1 MNFNDFT
8 KKLDPDYI
16 PSITESI
23 DLEEKNVPTNPALWS
38 RAKALAKKKFDVY
51 PSAYANGWAAKWY
64 KSKGG
69 SWKKEESVEI
79 EEGTPAYRKM
89 MKRYKGSD
97 TEKVFNML
105 RAKGYK
111 VGEQDDTLVNNL
123 LKRHRGNVKKVV
135 DQIVKDYPGKFDV
148 ERMMM
153 DDVQIDE
160 KRDMTKVVGRKVPEL
175 SSDAREVLAHA
186 INMSRQGVPGLD
198 VPLATGRNAG
208 KFNDGILISAL
219 TFLRNNSSKMTPTGK
234 KYAKEVIKVLGE
246 SVEIDEATVDTS
258 HYRSDHGRS
267 PRQNETGGWSFSDKK
282 FGKEFYMSPNKM
294 PYKDAK
300 VEAEKIAKKKGFSKI
315 YLAASYDP
323 QLDESLLD
331 ALKKKL
337 SDEGG
342 AAGFKDLEA
351 VAKKMGMDLTPEKL
365 KKMPGIMQ
373 HRDGDFI
380 LEGFASDA
388 QRRAAFA
395 SGYKA
400 KGKKGKKEEV
410 EVDEASEKQM
420 MDMLRKEYGKIS
432 KVDPSS
438 PTYKKLTDMLD
449 RLAKSNPQLLKK
461 LADAKIKFVS
471 PLAMNRVN
479 RMKESRDDFSY
490 LDRQAAS
497 QDRDFAA
504 KKFMD
509 ALKKAGITAKYHRSL
524 GKVEVEKGD
533 LRKAQGIG
541 KRLKVDKEGVRIDGT
556 LNKSYKGVFDQNT
569 NEQIDEMSAKQHYN
583 KMVAQGKVGGQVV
596 SPIDRKRFP
605 NREREGLEGPYRVK
619 KSGLIYYYDKRA
631 GKYYDPQSDMYLDV
645 KDVMEGTYSAD
656 SRQSGEEKPL
666 ITWMDKFEK
675 ALKSMGSSYAKVD
688 PVEAL
693 KLYYKGVDPKRAA
706 SQLK

>member
-23 DLEEKNVPTNPALWS
+23 DLEEKNVPTNPKLWS
-38 RAKALAKKKFDVY
+38 QAKALAKKKFDVY

-79 EEGTPAYRKM
+79 EEDAATQRFFKGVHDELKKVMDNKYYR
-89 MKRYKGSD
+89 
-97 TEKVFNML
+97 EF
-105 RAKGYK
+105 RAANDGRALDNVINHYGK
-111 VGEQDDTLVNNL
+111 T
-123 LKRHRGNVKKVV
+123 RGMRVDKTVKSIIDKYGKSRDEYVKKSFQSAARGRIA
-135 DQIVKDYPGKFDV
+135 DEV
-148 ERMMM
+148 ELE
-153 DDVQIDE
+153 E

-175 SSDAREVLAHA
+175 SSDARDVLAHA
-186 INMSRQGVPGLD
+186 INMSRKGVPGMD

-219 TFLRNNSSKMTPTGK
+219 TFLRNNSSKMTPMGK

-246 SVEIDEATVDTS
+246 SVE
-258 HYRSDHGRS
+258 
-267 PRQNETGGWSFSDKK
+267 
-282 FGKEFYMSPNKM
+282 
-294 PYKDAK
+294 
-300 VEAEKIAKKKGFSKI
+300 
-315 YLAASYDP
+315 
-323 QLDESLLD
+323 LDESLLD

-410 EVDEASEKQM
+410 EVDEKKEITYLDKKRNKKNLGRKRQLTRFSAQGRRRDLNKKYDDYQARYDRPGVGMPEEVEVDEASEKQM
-420 MDMLRKEYGKIS
+420 MDMLRKEYGKIN
-432 KVDPSS
+432 KIDPAS

-449 RLAKSNPQLLKK
+449 RLAKSNPRLLKK
-461 LADAKIKFVS
+461 IADAKVKFVS

-479 RMKESRDDFSY
+479 RMKM
-490 LDRQAAS
+490 
-497 QDRDFAA
+497 
-504 KKFMD
+504 K
-509 ALKKAGITAKYHRSL
+509 
-524 GKVEVEKGD
+524 
-533 LRKAQGIG
+533 
-541 KRLKVDKEGVRIDGT
+541 
-556 LNKSYKGVFDQNT
+556 
-569 NEQIDEMSAKQHYN
+569 NEDVQIDEMSAKQHYN

-605 NREREGLEGPYRVK
+605 NREREGMEGPYRVK
-619 KSGLIYYYDKRA
+619 RSGLIYYYDKRA

-693 KLYYKGVDPKRAA
+693 KLYYRNVDPKRAA

>member
-79 EEGTPAYRKM
+79 EE
-89 MKRYKGSD
+89 
-97 TEKVFNML
+97 
-105 RAKGYK
+105 
-111 VGEQDDTLVNNL
+111 
-123 LKRHRGNVKKVV
+123 
-135 DQIVKDYPGKFDV
+135 
-148 ERMMM
+148 
-153 DDVQIDE
+153 

-175 SSDAREVLAHA
+175 SSDARDVLAHA

-198 VPLATGRNAG
+198 VPLATGKNAG

-219 TFLRNNSSKMTPTGK
+219 TFLRNNSSKMTPMGK

-246 SVEIDEATVDTS
+246 SVELEEKVMKGETAPFVVKQRDGNYITTTQGKKIKYV
-258 HYRSDHGRS
+258 GREVS
-267 PRQNETGGWSFSDKK
+267 KAKRFTK
-282 FGKEFYMSPNKM
+282 
-294 PYKDAK
+294 KDAEYFAGMSRGSQ
-300 VEAEKIAKKKGFSKI
+300 VIE
-315 YLAASYDP
+315 
-323 QLDESLLD
+323 LDET
-331 ALKKKL
+331 
-337 SDEGG
+337 
-342 AAGFKDLEA
+342 
-351 VAKKMGMDLTPEKL
+351 V
-365 KKMPGIMQ
+365 
-373 HRDGDFI
+373 
-380 LEGFASDA
+380 EGFASDA

-432 KVDPSS
+432 KVDPGS

-471 PLAMNRVN
+471 PLALNRVN

-619 KSGLIYYYDKRA
+619 KSGLIYYYDKKA

-645 KDVMEGTYSAD
+645 KDVMEGTYSSD

-666 ITWMDKFEK
+666 IGWMDKFEK

>member
-23 DLEEKNVPTNPALWS
+23 DLEEKNVPTNPKLWS
-38 RAKALAKKKFDVY
+38 QAKALAKKKFDVY

-79 EEGTPAYRKM
+79 EEDAATQRFFKGVHDELKKVMDNKYYR
-89 MKRYKGSD
+89 
-97 TEKVFNML
+97 EF
-105 RAKGYK
+105 RAANDGRALDNVINHYGK
-111 VGEQDDTLVNNL
+111 T
-123 LKRHRGNVKKVV
+123 RGMRVDKTVKSIIDKYGKSRDEYVKKSFQSAARGRIA
-135 DQIVKDYPGKFDV
+135 DEV
-148 ERMMM
+148 ELE
-153 DDVQIDE
+153 E

-198 VPLATGRNAG
+198 VPLATGKNAG

-219 TFLRNNSSKMTPTGK
+219 TFLRNNSSKMTPMGK

-246 SVEIDEATVDTS
+246 SVE
-258 HYRSDHGRS
+258 
-267 PRQNETGGWSFSDKK
+267 
-282 FGKEFYMSPNKM
+282 
-294 PYKDAK
+294 
-300 VEAEKIAKKKGFSKI
+300 
-315 YLAASYDP
+315 
-323 QLDESLLD
+323 LDESLLD

-410 EVDEASEKQM
+410 EVDEKKEITYLDKKRNKKNLGRKRQLTRFSAQGRRRDLNKKYDDYQARYDRPGVGMPEEVEVDEASEKQM
-420 MDMLRKEYGKIS
+420 MDMLRKEYGKIN
-432 KVDPSS
+432 KIDPAS

-449 RLAKSNPQLLKK
+449 RLAKSNPRLLKK
-461 LADAKIKFVS
+461 IADAKVKFVS

-479 RMKESRDDFSY
+479 RMKM
-490 LDRQAAS
+490 
-497 QDRDFAA
+497 
-504 KKFMD
+504 K
-509 ALKKAGITAKYHRSL
+509 
-524 GKVEVEKGD
+524 
-533 LRKAQGIG
+533 
-541 KRLKVDKEGVRIDGT
+541 
-556 LNKSYKGVFDQNT
+556 
-569 NEQIDEMSAKQHYN
+569 NEDVQIDEMSAKQHYN

-605 NREREGLEGPYRVK
+605 NREREGMEGPYRVK
-619 KSGLIYYYDKRA
+619 RSGLIYYYDKRA

-693 KLYYKGVDPKRAA
+693 KLYYRNVDPKRAA

>member
-23 DLEEKNVPTNPALWS
+23 DLEEKNVPTNPKLWS
-38 RAKALAKKKFDVY
+38 QAKALAKKKFDVY

-153 DDVQIDE
+153 DDVELEE
-160 KRDMTKVVGRKVPEL
+160 KRDMTKVVGRRVSKL
-175 SSDAREVLAHA
+175 SKDAKEVLASA
-186 INMSRQGVPGLD
+186 INMSAGGVPGMD
-198 VPLATGRNAG
+198 APLATGKNL
-208 KFNDGILISAL
+208 KNYNDGVLISAL
-219 TFLRNNSSKMTPTGK
+219 TFLRKNSSKMTPAGK
-234 KYAKEVIKVLGE
+234 KYANEVIKVLGE
-246 SVEIDEATVDTS
+246 SVE
-258 HYRSDHGRS
+258 
-267 PRQNETGGWSFSDKK
+267 
-282 FGKEFYMSPNKM
+282 
-294 PYKDAK
+294 
-300 VEAEKIAKKKGFSKI
+300 
-315 YLAASYDP
+315 
-323 QLDESLLD
+323 LDESLLD

-420 MDMLRKEYGKIS
+420 MDMLRKEYGKIN
-432 KVDPSS
+432 KIDPTS

-449 RLAKSNPQLLKK
+449 RLAKSNPRLLKK
-461 LADAKIKFVS
+461 IADAKVKFVS

-479 RMKESRDDFSY
+479 RMKM
-490 LDRQAAS
+490 
-497 QDRDFAA
+497 
-504 KKFMD
+504 K
-509 ALKKAGITAKYHRSL
+509 
-524 GKVEVEKGD
+524 
-533 LRKAQGIG
+533 
-541 KRLKVDKEGVRIDGT
+541 
-556 LNKSYKGVFDQNT
+556 
-569 NEQIDEMSAKQHYN
+569 NEDVQIDEMSAKQHYN

-605 NREREGLEGPYRVK
+605 NREREGMEGPYRVK
-619 KSGLIYYYDKRA
+619 RSGLIYYYDKKA

-656 SRQSGEEKPL
+656 SRQTGEEKPL
-666 ITWMDKFEK
+666 ITWMNKFEK

-693 KLYYKGVDPKRAA
+693 KLYYRNVDPKRAA

>member
-23 DLEEKNVPTNPALWS
+23 DLEEKNVPTNPKLWS
-38 RAKALAKKKFDVY
+38 QAKALAKKKFDVY

-79 EEGTPAYRKM
+79 EEDAATQRFFKGVHDELKKVMDNKYYR
-89 MKRYKGSD
+89 
-97 TEKVFNML
+97 EF
-105 RAKGYK
+105 RAANDGRALDNVINHYGK
-111 VGEQDDTLVNNL
+111 T
-123 LKRHRGNVKKVV
+123 RGMRVDKTVKSIIDKYGKSRDEYVKKSFQSAARGRIA
-135 DQIVKDYPGKFDV
+135 DEV
-148 ERMMM
+148 ELE
-153 DDVQIDE
+153 E

-175 SSDAREVLAHA
+175 SSDARDVLAHA
-186 INMSRQGVPGLD
+186 INMSRKGVPGMD

-219 TFLRNNSSKMTPTGK
+219 TFLRNNSSKMTPMGK

-246 SVEIDEATVDTS
+246 SVE
-258 HYRSDHGRS
+258 
-267 PRQNETGGWSFSDKK
+267 
-282 FGKEFYMSPNKM
+282 
-294 PYKDAK
+294 
-300 VEAEKIAKKKGFSKI
+300 
-315 YLAASYDP
+315 
-323 QLDESLLD
+323 LDESLLD

-410 EVDEASEKQM
+410 EVDEKKEITYLDKKRNKKNLGRKRQLTRFSAQGRRRDLNKKYDDYQARYDRPGVGMPEEVEVDEASEKQM
-420 MDMLRKEYGKIS
+420 MDMLRKEYGKIN
-432 KVDPSS
+432 KIDPTS

-449 RLAKSNPQLLKK
+449 RLAKSNPRLLKK
-461 LADAKIKFVS
+461 IADAKVKFVS

-479 RMKESRDDFSY
+479 RMKM
-490 LDRQAAS
+490 
-497 QDRDFAA
+497 
-504 KKFMD
+504 K
-509 ALKKAGITAKYHRSL
+509 
-524 GKVEVEKGD
+524 
-533 LRKAQGIG
+533 
-541 KRLKVDKEGVRIDGT
+541 
-556 LNKSYKGVFDQNT
+556 
-569 NEQIDEMSAKQHYN
+569 NEDVQIDEMSAKQHYN

-605 NREREGLEGPYRVK
+605 NREREGMEGPYRVK
-619 KSGLIYYYDKRA
+619 RSGLIYYYDKRA

-693 KLYYKGVDPKRAA
+693 KLYYRNVDPKRAA

>member
-79 EEGTPAYRKM
+79 EE
-89 MKRYKGSD
+89 
-97 TEKVFNML
+97 
-105 RAKGYK
+105 
-111 VGEQDDTLVNNL
+111 
-123 LKRHRGNVKKVV
+123 
-135 DQIVKDYPGKFDV
+135 
-148 ERMMM
+148 
-153 DDVQIDE
+153 
-160 KRDMTKVVGRKVPEL
+160 KRDMTKVVGRRVPQL
-175 SSDAREVLAHA
+175 SSDARDVLAHA
-186 INMSRQGVPGLD
+186 INMSREGVPGLD
-198 VPLATGRNAG
+198 VPLATGKNAG

-219 TFLRNNSSKMTPTGK
+219 TFLRNNSSKMTPMGK

-323 QLDESLLD
+323 QLDET
-331 ALKKKL
+331 
-337 SDEGG
+337 
-342 AAGFKDLEA
+342 
-351 VAKKMGMDLTPEKL
+351 V
-365 KKMPGIMQ
+365 
-373 HRDGDFI
+373 
-380 LEGFASDA
+380 EGFASDA

-656 SRQSGEEKPL
+656 SRQSGEEKTL

>member
-79 EEGTPAYRKM
+79 EE
-89 MKRYKGSD
+89 
-97 TEKVFNML
+97 
-105 RAKGYK
+105 
-111 VGEQDDTLVNNL
+111 
-123 LKRHRGNVKKVV
+123 
-135 DQIVKDYPGKFDV
+135 
-148 ERMMM
+148 
-153 DDVQIDE
+153 
-160 KRDMTKVVGRKVPEL
+160 KRDMTKVVGRRVPQL
-175 SSDAREVLAHA
+175 SSDARDVLAHA
-186 INMSRQGVPGLD
+186 INMSREGVPGLD
-198 VPLATGRNAG
+198 VPLATGKNAG

-219 TFLRNNSSKMTPTGK
+219 TFLRNNSSKMTPMGK

-323 QLDESLLD
+323 QLDET
-331 ALKKKL
+331 
-337 SDEGG
+337 
-342 AAGFKDLEA
+342 
-351 VAKKMGMDLTPEKL
+351 V
-365 KKMPGIMQ
+365 
-373 HRDGDFI
+373 
-380 LEGFASDA
+380 EGFASDA

>member
-79 EEGTPAYRKM
+79 EE
-89 MKRYKGSD
+89 
-97 TEKVFNML
+97 
-105 RAKGYK
+105 
-111 VGEQDDTLVNNL
+111 
-123 LKRHRGNVKKVV
+123 
-135 DQIVKDYPGKFDV
+135 
-148 ERMMM
+148 
-153 DDVQIDE
+153 

-219 TFLRNNSSKMTPTGK
+219 TFLRNNSSKMTPMGK

-583 KMVAQGKVGGQVV
+583 KMVAQGKVGGHVV

-666 ITWMDKFEK
+666 ITWMNKFEK

>member
-79 EEGTPAYRKM
+79 EE
-89 MKRYKGSD
+89 
-97 TEKVFNML
+97 
-105 RAKGYK
+105 
-111 VGEQDDTLVNNL
+111 
-123 LKRHRGNVKKVV
+123 
-135 DQIVKDYPGKFDV
+135 
-148 ERMMM
+148 
-153 DDVQIDE
+153 

-198 VPLATGRNAG
+198 VPLATGKNAG

-219 TFLRNNSSKMTPTGK
+219 TFLRNNSSKMTPMGK

-323 QLDESLLD
+323 QLDET
-331 ALKKKL
+331 
-337 SDEGG
+337 
-342 AAGFKDLEA
+342 
-351 VAKKMGMDLTPEKL
+351 V
-365 KKMPGIMQ
+365 
-373 HRDGDFI
+373 
-380 LEGFASDA
+380 EGFASDA

>member
-219 TFLRNNSSKMTPTGK
+219 TFLRNNSSKMTPMGK

-323 QLDESLLD
+323 QLDET
-331 ALKKKL
+331 
-337 SDEGG
+337 
-342 AAGFKDLEA
+342 
-351 VAKKMGMDLTPEKL
+351 V
-365 KKMPGIMQ
+365 
-373 HRDGDFI
+373 
-380 LEGFASDA
+380 EGFASDA

>member
-79 EEGTPAYRKM
+79 EE
-89 MKRYKGSD
+89 
-97 TEKVFNML
+97 
-105 RAKGYK
+105 
-111 VGEQDDTLVNNL
+111 
-123 LKRHRGNVKKVV
+123 
-135 DQIVKDYPGKFDV
+135 
-148 ERMMM
+148 
-153 DDVQIDE
+153 

-219 TFLRNNSSKMTPTGK
+219 TFLRNNSSKMTPMGK

-323 QLDESLLD
+323 QLDET
-331 ALKKKL
+331 
-337 SDEGG
+337 
-342 AAGFKDLEA
+342 
-351 VAKKMGMDLTPEKL
+351 V
-365 KKMPGIMQ
+365 
-373 HRDGDFI
+373 
-380 LEGFASDA
+380 EGFASDA

-420 MDMLRKEYGKIS
+420 MDTLRKEYGKIS

-583 KMVAQGKVGGQVV
+583 KMVAQGKVGGHVV

>member
-8 KKLDPDYI
+8 KRLDPDYI

-23 DLEEKNVPTNPALWS
+23 DLEEENVPTNPELWS

-79 EEGTPAYRKM
+79 EE
-89 MKRYKGSD
+89 KR
-97 TEKVFNML
+97 E
-105 RAKGYK
+105 
-111 VGEQDDTLVNNL
+111 
-123 LKRHRGNVKKVV
+123 
-135 DQIVKDYPGKFDV
+135 
-148 ERMMM
+148 
-153 DDVQIDE
+153 
-160 KRDMTKVVGRKVPEL
+160 VGRKVPEL
-175 SSDAREVLAHA
+175 SSDARDVLAHA
-186 INMSRQGVPGLD
+186 INMSRKGVPGMD
-198 VPLATGRNAG
+198 IPLATGRNSG
-208 KFNDGILISAL
+208 KFKDSVIIDAL
-219 TFLRNNSSKMTPTGK
+219 TYLRKNSSKMTPMGK
-234 KYAKEVIKVLGE
+234 KYAKEIIKVLGE
-246 SVEIDEATVDTS
+246 SVE
-258 HYRSDHGRS
+258 
-267 PRQNETGGWSFSDKK
+267 
-282 FGKEFYMSPNKM
+282 
-294 PYKDAK
+294 
-300 VEAEKIAKKKGFSKI
+300 
-315 YLAASYDP
+315 
-323 QLDESLLD
+323 LDESLLD

-420 MDMLRKEYGKIS
+420 MDMLRKEYGKINRI
-432 KVDPSS
+432 DPTS

-449 RLAKSNPQLLKK
+449 RLAKSSPQLLKK
-461 LADAKIKFVS
+461 IADAKIKFVS
-471 PLAMNRVN
+471 PLALNRVN
-479 RMKESRDDFSY
+479 RMEMKKEDVQ
-490 LDRQAAS
+490 L
-497 QDRDFAA
+497 
-504 KKFMD
+504 
-509 ALKKAGITAKYHRSL
+509 
-524 GKVEVEKGD
+524 
-533 LRKAQGIG
+533 
-541 KRLKVDKEGVRIDGT
+541 
-556 LNKSYKGVFDQNT
+556 
-569 NEQIDEMSAKQHYN
+569 DEMSAKAHYN
-583 KMVAQGKVGGQVV
+583 KMVAQGKVGGRVV

-605 NREREGLEGPYRVK
+605 NREREGMEGPYRVK
-619 KSGLIYYYDKRA
+619 RSGLIYYYDKKA

-645 KDVMEGTYSAD
+645 KDVMEAKGTYSSD

-666 ITWMDKFEK
+666 IAWMDKFEK

-693 KLYYKGVDPKRAA
+693 KLYYKNVDPKRAA

>member
-79 EEGTPAYRKM
+79 EE
-89 MKRYKGSD
+89 
-97 TEKVFNML
+97 
-105 RAKGYK
+105 
-111 VGEQDDTLVNNL
+111 
-123 LKRHRGNVKKVV
+123 
-135 DQIVKDYPGKFDV
+135 
-148 ERMMM
+148 
-153 DDVQIDE
+153 

-219 TFLRNNSSKMTPTGK
+219 TFLRNNSSKMTPMGK

-323 QLDESLLD
+323 QLDET
-331 ALKKKL
+331 
-337 SDEGG
+337 
-342 AAGFKDLEA
+342 
-351 VAKKMGMDLTPEKL
+351 V
-365 KKMPGIMQ
+365 
-373 HRDGDFI
+373 
-380 LEGFASDA
+380 EGFASDA

-410 EVDEASEKQM
+410 EIDEASEKQM

-656 SRQSGEEKPL
+656 SRQTGGEEKPL

>member
-23 DLEEKNVPTNPALWS
+23 DLEEKNVPTNPKLWS
-38 RAKALAKKKFDVY
+38 QAKALAKKKFDVY

-153 DDVQIDE
+153 DDVELEE

-175 SSDAREVLAHA
+175 SSDARDVLAHA

-208 KFNDGILISAL
+208 KFNDGVLISAL
-219 TFLRNNSSKMTPTGK
+219 TFLRNNSSKMTPMGK

-246 SVEIDEATVDTS
+246 SVE
-258 HYRSDHGRS
+258 
-267 PRQNETGGWSFSDKK
+267 
-282 FGKEFYMSPNKM
+282 
-294 PYKDAK
+294 
-300 VEAEKIAKKKGFSKI
+300 
-315 YLAASYDP
+315 
-323 QLDESLLD
+323 LDESLLD

-524 GKVEVEKGD
+524 GKVEVEKGN

-693 KLYYKGVDPKRAA
+693 KLYYRNVDPKRAA